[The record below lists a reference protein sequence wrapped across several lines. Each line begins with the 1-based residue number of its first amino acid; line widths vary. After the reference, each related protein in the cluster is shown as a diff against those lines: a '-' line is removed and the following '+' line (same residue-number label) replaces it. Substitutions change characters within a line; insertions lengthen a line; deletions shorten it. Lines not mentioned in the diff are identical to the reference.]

1 MLFDVSLVD
10 ELRSIRSKSSR
21 KNVEVNNFT
30 NESDEAILSRI
41 KESDGKFTELNHLDA
56 DRIFS
61 LDDIRTLCI
70 VYRLRFLDASRFANE
85 IPKEAFDKI
94 RTIQQSEQKSLEGF
108 KIVAP
113 ASMFHLIE
121 KDKDPM
127 LFLDLGNGFYYLIH
141 KWGKDLKVWRKW
153 LVFPMR
159 SFETFLFT
167 LVSIALIGAIIPSDA
182 VMMGPYDSSAL
193 PIRVIFFFYLI
204 IALSGLGALY
214 GYSRMKDFS
223 NKLWNSKYTI

>member
-1 MLFDVSLVD
+1 MKFEVSLVE
-10 ELRSIRSKSSR
+10 ELRAIRKKRAQRIERVS
-21 KNVEVNNFT
+21 NFS
-30 NESDEAILSRI
+30 NESYETILSRI
-41 KESDGKFTELNHLDA
+41 KSTGKCFTDLIHLDA
-56 DRIFS
+56 DRIYS
-61 LDDIRTLCI
+61 LEEIRQLCI
-70 VYRLRFLDASRFANE
+70 EYRLRFLDASRFANE
-85 IPKEAFDKI
+85 IPQEAFDEI
-94 RTIQQSEQKSLEGF
+94 RKIQQTEQKVLEGY

-127 LFLDLGNGFYYLIH
+127 LFLDLGNDKYYLIH

-167 LVSIALIGAIIPSDA
+167 LVSVALIGALIPSDSM
-182 VMMGPYDSSAL
+182 MMGPYDSSAL

-204 IALSGLGALY
+204 IALSGLGSLY

-223 NKLWNSKYTI
+223 DKLWNSKYTI